1 MLNIGRRRAV
11 VALLCCSSVA
21 FAFQAPRLARR
32 PAARP
37 PARAAPRTRARGQA
51 QLTGDC
57 IVLWTY
63 AVNQFVLDTFFASV
77 AEETLLFEPDRMA
90 VFASP
95 TIGASILSITCG
107 ARPPISSA
115 LARARGVLSALP
127 PPFRPYARF
136 VAVAILQ
143 DAYAIARTRRD
154 VSDAVYVAARSS
166 TTALAII
173 VVELAVIGAVLGLD
187 VAPDYA
193 GFASGTVPI
202 PATWRPSSL
211 YAGSCRSDR
220 RRSARSPAPG
230 HLLRSLG

>member
-11 VALLCCSSVA
+11 VALLCCSSAA
-21 FAFQAPRLARR
+21 FAFQAPRPIARR

-37 PARAAPRTRARGQA
+37 FSPAPRRATRELEDKLA
-51 QLTGDC
+51 LTGDC

-77 AEETLLFEPDRMA
+77 AEETPLFEPDRMA

-95 TIGASILSITCG
+95 AIGASILSITCG

-187 VAPDYA
+187 VAPDDV
-193 GFASGTVPI
+193 GFASGMVPI
-202 PATWRPSSL
+202 LATWRYVL
-211 YAGSCRSDR
+211 AKYAGL
-220 RRSARSPAPG
+220 PPF
-230 HLLRSLG
+230 

>member
-1 MLNIGRRRAV
+1 MLNVGRRRTLI
-11 VALLCCSSVA
+11 ALLCCSGA
-21 FAFQAPRLARR
+21 AIAFQAPRPIARR

-37 PARAAPRTRARGQA
+37 FSPAPRRATRELEDKLA
-51 QLTGDC
+51 LTGDC

-77 AEETLLFEPDRMA
+77 AEETPLFEPDRMA

-95 TIGASILSITCG
+95 AIGASILSITCG
-107 ARPPISSA
+107 ARSVSSA
-115 LARARGVLSALP
+115 RSRSPLARRVLRALP
-127 PPFRPYARF
+127 PLLPPARF

-187 VAPDYA
+187 VAPDDV
-193 GFASGTVPI
+193 GFASGMVPI
-202 PATWRPSSL
+202 LATWRYVL
-211 YAGSCRSDR
+211 AKYAGL
-220 RRSARSPAPG
+220 PPF
-230 HLLRSLG
+230 

>member
-21 FAFQAPRLARR
+21 FAFQAPRPIARR

-37 PARAAPRTRARGQA
+37 FSPAPRRATRVLEDKLA
-51 QLTGDC
+51 LTGDC

-77 AEETLLFEPDRMA
+77 AEETPLFEPDRMA

-95 TIGASILSITCG
+95 AIGASILSITCG

-187 VAPDYA
+187 VAPDDV
-193 GFASGTVPI
+193 GFASGMVPI
-202 PATWRPSSL
+202 LATWRYVL
-211 YAGSCRSDR
+211 AKYAGL
-220 RRSARSPAPG
+220 PPF
-230 HLLRSLG
+230 

>member
-21 FAFQAPRLARR
+21 FAVQAPRPIARR

-37 PARAAPRTRARGQA
+37 FSPAPRRATRELEDKLA
-51 QLTGDC
+51 LTGDC

-77 AEETLLFEPDRMA
+77 AEETPLFEPDRMA

-95 TIGASILSITCG
+95 AIGASILSITCG

-187 VAPDYA
+187 VAPDDV
-193 GFASGTVPI
+193 GFASGMVPI
-202 PATWRPSSL
+202 LATWRYVL
-211 YAGSCRSDR
+211 AKYAGL
-220 RRSARSPAPG
+220 PPF
-230 HLLRSLG
+230 

>member
-11 VALLCCSSVA
+11 VALLCCSSAA
-21 FAFQAPRLARR
+21 FAFQAPRPIARR

-37 PARAAPRTRARGQA
+37 FSPAPRRATRELEDKLA
-51 QLTGDC
+51 LTGDC

-77 AEETLLFEPDRMA
+77 AEETPLFEPDRMA

-95 TIGASILSITCG
+95 AIGASILSITCG

-115 LARARGVLSALP
+115 LARARGVLRALP

-187 VAPDYA
+187 VAPDDV
-193 GFASGTVPI
+193 GFASGMVPI
-202 PATWRPSSL
+202 LATWRYVL
-211 YAGSCRSDR
+211 AKYAGL
-220 RRSARSPAPG
+220 PPF
-230 HLLRSLG
+230 

>member
-11 VALLCCSSVA
+11 VALLCCSSAA
-21 FAFQAPRLARR
+21 FAFQAPRPIARR

-37 PARAAPRTRARGQA
+37 FSPAPRRATRELEDKLA
-51 QLTGDC
+51 LTGDC

-77 AEETLLFEPDRMA
+77 AEETPLFEPDRMA

-95 TIGASILSITCG
+95 AIGASILSITCG

-173 VVELAVIGAVLGLD
+173 VVELAVIGAVIGLD
-187 VAPDYA
+187 VAPDDV
-193 GFASGTVPI
+193 GFASGMVPI
-202 PATWRPSSL
+202 LATWRYVL
-211 YAGSCRSDR
+211 AKYAGL
-220 RRSARSPAPG
+220 PPF
-230 HLLRSLG
+230 